1 MRKAYVKNN
10 QAALYG
16 IMLREVLIMYIIISI
31 SIIVS
36 AYMIYNQMENMSR
49 IYSCALD
56 GIVVWCT
63 SSMLNLGLLPVI
75 ISVFLHMHYD
85 IYMRNVCVIKQKSRT
100 GMWFNEQKLSL
111 VICAVVFT
119 WSMMLSFVLAYI
131 MNRGNIYAN
140 VSDDLF
146 FTNTYYGIM
155 LSQCTDIQ
163 SGQETLIPA
172 INIVWVI
179 IRVWLI
185 NMLQLYMVVMAADV
199 IYWLSGKR
207 LFSTI
212 ILSAMCMITAIF
224 PKSRRYAYVLGIKV
238 KAYSYYLEV
247 LNINVWLKHIFI
259 MLIIILLTN
268 VVMSFVVKNKDMVM

>member
-16 IMLREVLIMYIIISI
+16 IMLREVFIMYIIISV

-111 VICAVVFT
+111 IICSVAFT
-119 WSMMLSFVLAYI
+119 WSMILSFVLAYI
-131 MNRGNIYAN
+131 MNKGNIYAN

-163 SGQETLIPA
+163 AGQETLIPA

-185 NMLQLYMVVMAADV
+185 NMLQLYMVVMEADV
-199 IYWLSGKR
+199 IY
-207 LFSTI
+207 
-212 ILSAMCMITAIF
+212 
-224 PKSRRYAYVLGIKV
+224 
-238 KAYSYYLEV
+238 
-247 LNINVWLKHIFI
+247 
-259 MLIIILLTN
+259 
-268 VVMSFVVKNKDMVM
+268 